1 MKIIDQYIYSIN
13 KKLPYDSRKEITLEF
28 KSNFLDDLES
38 QFGDNPTED
47 QVKELISSYGSPSKV
62 ANQYNPHRSVIGT
75 GFTDLY
81 FFIAKMI
88 LLGLSIAFSVIFVI
102 NLFQNNFSLNYIA
115 LGFVKL
121 IMNLGSAMMPAIGVL
136 TIVFIVLTRMY
147 KEEIVDLED
156 NWTPDDLKD
165 IQVGPKVESFFE
177 SLFTIVFTSFA
188 LIIINA
194 VPYLMSVGEK
204 AFEVSGLTLGH
215 HIDIERFKFYL
226 IFVSVIW
233 IAQIIYHILV
243 LFHGRK
249 TKNISI
255 FEFVVEA
262 TNFLLLLVIINDMN
276 LYNDYTSLVGFRGIF
291 SFVAVVSIFEL
302 VSMVI
307 KFTKYFITN
316 ND

>member
-38 QFGDNPTED
+38 RYGADPSED
-47 QVKELISSYGSPSKV
+47 QVKELIETYGSPSKV

-88 LLGLSIAFSVIFVI
+88 LLGLGIAFSVIYVI
-102 NLFQNNFSLNYIA
+102 NLFQNNFSLNFMA

-147 KEEIVDLED
+147 KEEIVDLDD
-156 NWTPDDLKD
+156 NWTPDELKD

-177 SLFTIVFTSFA
+177 SFFTIVFTSFA

-194 VPYLMSVGEK
+194 VPYLMSIGEK
-204 AFEVSGLTLGH
+204 AFEASGLTLGH
-215 HIDIERFKFYL
+215 HLDIERFRFYL
-226 IFVSVIW
+226 IFVSIIW

-255 FEFVVEA
+255 FEFIVEA
-262 TNFLLLLVIINDMN
+262 TNLILLLVIINDMS
-276 LYNDYTSLVGFRGIF
+276 LYNDYTSMLGFRGIF
-291 SFVAVVSIFEL
+291 SFVALISVIEL
-302 VSMVI
+302 ISMVI
-307 KFTKYFITN
+307 KFFKYFITGKN
-316 ND
+316 